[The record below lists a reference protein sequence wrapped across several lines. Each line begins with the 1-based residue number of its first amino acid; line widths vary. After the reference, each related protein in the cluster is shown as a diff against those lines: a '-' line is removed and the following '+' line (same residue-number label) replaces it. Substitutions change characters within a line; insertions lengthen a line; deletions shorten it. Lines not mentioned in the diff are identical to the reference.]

1 MHELT
6 FERTMIMNIELWKNN
21 QELFKQEFK
30 KVVRRISKPIQN
42 YIGVILMQRN
52 VCRDSLSCQE
62 Y

>member
-42 YIGVILMQRN
+42 YIGVILM
-52 VCRDSLSCQE
+52 
-62 Y
+62 